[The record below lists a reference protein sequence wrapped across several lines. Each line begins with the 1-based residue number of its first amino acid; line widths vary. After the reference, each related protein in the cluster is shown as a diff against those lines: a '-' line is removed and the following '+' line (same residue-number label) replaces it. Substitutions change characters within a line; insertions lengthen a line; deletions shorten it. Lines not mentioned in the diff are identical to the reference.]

1 MEHWAEN
8 LTHARIPLH
17 SSRLR
22 QIQNLYM
29 RFSLPLTDSSL
40 FHLWKTGYSN
50 FAQVLEGTT
59 TKSTRQR
66 WSVFPHKFKLPRT
79 EGRLVDYTIYCYVL
93 PWSWLSPVHVIHWFH
108 VRRIPDPW
116 LHIAYLIVLWFSHA
130 LSGRKL
136 VWSVCP
142 QLCKLLRV
150 TSIICSQART
160 TAIARWSP
168 SLLFQTRLWT
178 PVTHLHLPSQ
188 HPKLGVRPYSHSS
201 KCASTLCPFCLFWRE
216 KVSCRTSW
224 LWLTLRGQK
233 DTERDTRTEHEV
245 LKEGGIGEICVK
257 ERKGKQLAGD
267 VDQRSKGLGQCKLVP
282 APLLHPRTG
291 SMHVSASHLAEVTP
305 GGTWGHL
312 TLPILPWNIRLQV
325 LKGVI
330 FW

>member
-8 LTHARIPLH
+8 LIHARIPLH

-22 QIQNLYM
+22 QIQNLYL

-50 FAQVLEGTT
+50 FAHALQGTT

-130 LSGRKL
+130 LFGRKL

-142 QLCKLLRV
+142 QLCNYSGWPASFAARQEPQQLQDEALLSFSRQGCEHLSH
-150 TSIICSQART
+150 TCIYHHSTQHKELDHT
-160 TAIARWSP
+160 PIAANVPPLCVPFVFSDGRRCHEAPPGSG
-168 SLLFQTRLWT
+168 
-178 PVTHLHLPSQ
+178 Q
-188 HPKLGVRPYSHSS
+188 HWGDR
-201 KCASTLCPFCLFWRE
+201 R
-216 KVSCRTSW
+216 
-224 LWLTLRGQK
+224 TLRGTQGLSMK
-233 DTERDTRTEHEV
+233 FW
-245 LKEGGIGEICVK
+245 
-257 ERKGKQLAGD
+257 RKVG
-267 VDQRSKGLGQCKLVP
+267 
-282 APLLHPRTG
+282 
-291 SMHVSASHLAEVTP
+291 
-305 GGTWGHL
+305 
-312 TLPILPWNIRLQV
+312 
-325 LKGVI
+325 
-330 FW
+330 